1 MKESIRIATLF
12 QEKPP
17 PPIDGVIKPM
27 KESGYR
33 DSGADIMFNL
43 LECGIEVVT
52 PVEHPVADNEHDWV
66 FQDDETGIEEALQKG
81 ANTFWLNTVLFT
93 GHPITEYLDRYKFVG
108 QEPSMVTTFDDKLKT
123 NQRMYNKG
131 LPFVLPIE
139 VSDTRSSHLP
149 PFPIVL
155 KPIRGRGSQ
164 GVKVVRDH
172 DELHSHTRYLL
183 EQKIYGTRFM
193 AEAFLPGREYT
204 VTVMPPGVY
213 EIAGQKKEI
222 PGHWCLP
229 LVTRYSHQE
238 GIAPYSGIVAVSAN
252 SHAIDPAGYTESQ
265 KEMLAACAL
274 TGAEL
279 KAKAPIRIDGRE
291 DERGTICLF
300 DVNLKPNMTGPGRPG
315 RSDQESLTA
324 IAAAKLGW
332 NYKKLLLNI
341 LNNAWTGMT

>member
-1 MKESIRIATLF
+1 
-12 QEKPP
+12 
-17 PPIDGVIKPM
+17 M

-43 LECGIEVVT
+43 RESGMSVVT
-52 PVEHPVADNEHDWV
+52 PIENPSPLNDDDWV
-66 FQDDETGIEEALQKG
+66 FSDDRTGIEEALQKG

-93 GHPITEYLDRYKFVG
+93 GHPITEYLDRYQIVG
-108 QEPSMVTTFDDKLKT
+108 QEPSMVTIFDDKLKT
-123 NQRMYNKG
+123 NQRLFKIG

-139 VSDTRSSHLP
+139 VSVAMASRLP
-149 PFPIVL
+149 EYPIVL

-164 GVKVVRDH
+164 GVKVIRDH
-172 DELHSHTRYLL
+172 DELQIHTRYLL

-222 PGHWCLP
+222 TGHWCLP
-229 LVTRYSHQE
+229 LVTRYNHQE

-291 DERGTICLF
+291 DQKGTIRLF

-332 NYKKLLLNI
+332 NYKELLLNI

>member
-1 MKESIRIATLF
+1 M
-12 QEKPP
+12 
-17 PPIDGVIKPM
+17 DGVVKPM

-52 PVEHPVADNEHDWV
+52 PVENPSARNEHDWV
-66 FQDDETGIEEALQKG
+66 FSDDPAGIEEAIQKG

-93 GHPITEYLDRYKFVG
+93 GHPITEYLEKSKIVG

-123 NQRMYNKG
+123 NQRLYYKG
-131 LPFVLPIE
+131 LPFVLPTE
-139 VSDTRSSHLP
+139 VSVAMASQLP
-149 PFPIVL
+149 TYPIVL

-164 GVKVVRDH
+164 GVKVIRDYE
-172 DELHSHTRYLL
+172 ELQIHTQFLL
-183 EQKIYGTRFM
+183 DQKIYGSRFM
-193 AEAFLPGREYT
+193 AEAYLPGREYT

-222 PGHWCLP
+222 TAHWCLP
-229 LVTRYSHQE
+229 LVTRYNHQE

-252 SHAIDPAGYTESQ
+252 SHAIDPADYTESH

-274 TGAEL
+274 AGAEL
-279 KAKAPIRIDGRE
+279 NAKAPIRIDGRE
-291 DERGTICLF
+291 DDQGTIRLF

-324 IAAAKLGW
+324 IAAAQLGW
-332 NYKKLLLNI
+332 TYKQLLLNI
-341 LNNAWTGMT
+341 LSNAWTV